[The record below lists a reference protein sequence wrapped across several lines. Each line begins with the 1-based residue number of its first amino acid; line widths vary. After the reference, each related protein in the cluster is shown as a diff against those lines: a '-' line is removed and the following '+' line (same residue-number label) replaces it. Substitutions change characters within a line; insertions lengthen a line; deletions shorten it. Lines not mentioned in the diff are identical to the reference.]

1 MPEYHHCCTQLKV
14 IALFFKSGI
23 VLIDT
28 PGIGENVTMET
39 VLLDYVEKRDV
50 FGFIFV
56 IKCND
61 SGGVLQR
68 VSITETNCTHL

>member
-1 MPEYHHCCTQLKV
+1 M
-14 IALFFKSGI
+14 FFQSGI

-28 PGIGENVTMET
+28 PGIGENITMEN
-39 VLLDYVEKRDV
+39 VLLDYVKKKHV

-61 SGGVLQR
+61 SGGVLLR
-68 VSITETNCTHL
+68 VSSLYR